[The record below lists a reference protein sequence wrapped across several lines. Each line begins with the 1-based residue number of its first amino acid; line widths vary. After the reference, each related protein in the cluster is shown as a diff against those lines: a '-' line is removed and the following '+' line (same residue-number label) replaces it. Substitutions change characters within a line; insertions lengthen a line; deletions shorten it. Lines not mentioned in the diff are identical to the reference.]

1 MAVTLRNTLDFLKHN
16 KLITFLIFL
25 SLLSM
30 LRNLFLPLSSD
41 ELTYANIA
49 ENIMLR
55 GEYALGEKPS
65 TITPSLPFQIAFF
78 FTKEYPLFGFVM
90 AKLFN
95 LLLLFVGFRYLFLFL
110 KRIQL
115 SFEVICSIILLTIVN
130 TNFVLWSL
138 RLYPET
144 ILFCSFWI
152 FIYYLT
158 REINKP
164 KDILL
169 ILLPFVVLILTRYVF
184 AVFGILVVYVIFN
197 HFKNQLRY
205 GNYQIIYKS
214 ILYSVICLLPVLFWF
229 KYVLYLESDIDIGLS
244 YFNRFKDN
252 DIFYN
257 LKAGIGLIKHDE
269 VDNINGIPAF
279 ITLFLPITGFR
290 NWILSILLIIT
301 FCSGYLWNFKKDNLR
316 ILFIAILMVMLG
328 LVFAGTGFSRYW
340 LPMLPG
346 FLLGFYLFFKTLKL
360 KDSQFIIL
368 AQIAAVIYVVNEL
381 RLDVKILN
389 DYL

>member
-1 MAVTLRNTLDFLKHN
+1 MAVILRDTIDFLKHN
-16 KLITFLIFL
+16 KLIAFLIFL
-25 SLLSM
+25 SLLSI
-30 LRNLFLPLSSD
+30 LRNLFLPLSAD

-49 ENIMLR
+49 ENIILR
-55 GEYALGEKPS
+55 GEYAHHGKPS

-78 FTKEYPLFGFVM
+78 FTKAYPSIGFVM

-95 LLLLFVGFRYLFLFL
+95 LLLLMVGFRYLFLYL
-110 KRIQL
+110 KRIEL
-115 SFEVICSIILLTIVN
+115 PFEVILSVILLTVVN

-144 ILFCSFWI
+144 ILFCSLWI

-164 KDILL
+164 KDIFL
-169 ILLPFVVLILTRYVF
+169 IVLPFAVLILTRYVF

-197 HFKNQLRY
+197 YFKNQLRD
-205 GNYQIIYKS
+205 GNYQIIYKT
-214 ILYSVICLLPVLFWF
+214 ILYSVICMLPVLFWF
-229 KYVLYLESDIDIGLS
+229 KYVLNLESEIDTGLS
-244 YFNRFKDN
+244 YFNRFKNN

-290 NWILSILLIIT
+290 NWILSILLIVA
-301 FCSGYLWNFKKDNLR
+301 FCSGYISNFKKDILR
-316 ILFIAILMVMLG
+316 TLFIAILLVMLG
-328 LVFAGTGFSRYW
+328 LIFAGTGFSRYW

-346 FLLGFYLFFKTLKL
+346 YLLGFYLFFTSLKF

-368 AQIAAVIYVVNEL
+368 AKIVAVIYVINEL
-381 RLDVKILN
+381 RLDVKILG